1 MHISW
6 KNKSS
11 PILSDFARTP
21 LYTKKVPFTPSRI
34 RLRARM
40 RVESV
45 LTGIVHEYISVFEG
59 VNDTFVAAC

>member
-1 MHISW
+1 MAFFAGRAFAVNSRPHTMHISL

-11 PILSDFARTP
+11 PILTDFARTP
-21 LYTKKVPFTPSRI
+21 LYTKKVSLTPSRI

-45 LTGIVHEYISVFEG
+45 LT
-59 VNDTFVAAC
+59 